1 MANGGFLPLS
11 DKRQSKYKT
20 KQQQNFALFPNPQ
33 NFGILS
39 KMPTEIAITLGL
51 LLLALILFGT
61 EKLPVDVVGII
72 LVIGLILTNVLTVN
86 EGLAGFGDNVIITI
100 GGLFVLTGGLIKT
113 GLVDLIGRRLYRIAG
128 NNEFVLTALIMFV
141 AAAAASVLK
150 NTTTTAM
157 FLPVV
162 IGLSERARIPPSK
175 LLMPLAFGAILGG
188 SCTLIG
194 TSTNLAVS
202 GAMQRY
208 GMPGY
213 SMFELTTVG
222 SLTFAFGMLYML
234 FIGRKMLPSRG
245 GEDSLTEQYH
255 IREYISELLVL
266 PGSHLIGK
274 TLGEANLNR
283 ELDLNV
289 LGIVRGKETKIAPTS
304 RERIGLND
312 LLIVEGRLAN
322 ILNVKTEAGLEIKAD
337 FKLNDAVLEGGSI
350 ELFEVMVMRDSR
362 LAGQTLKSIRFRQT
376 YDLTVLAIN
385 RHGETIV
392 EKLSE
397 LRLKFGDVLLV
408 QGKRDEIEPLVVEG
422 EMLLLEDVSKGA
434 MRTEK
439 RKWAIAAFGLF
450 IALSLL
456 KVVTSGAVDIPLA
469 VCVLLGVLL
478 LLATN
483 TVRYPELYSLIDFR
497 LLVLIAC
504 MMSFG
509 VAMEKTG
516 TDRYLAD
523 LIVLYFQQYGS
534 LAVLAGFFVLTVV
547 LTQPMSNQAAA
558 LVVLPVAVKT
568 AIALGLNPR
577 AFAVAI
583 TYAASFSFITPLE
596 PACVLVYTP
605 GRYKFMDFVKIGTI
619 LTIVVFVVAILLVP
633 VFWKL

>member
-1 MANGGFLPLS
+1 M
-11 DKRQSKYKT
+11 T
-20 KQQQNFALFPNPQ
+20 
-33 NFGILS
+33 
-39 KMPTEIAITLGL
+39 TEIAITLGL

-61 EKLPVDVVGII
+61 EKIPVDVVGII
-72 LVIGLILTNVLTVN
+72 LVIGLVLTNVLTVQ

-141 AAAAASVLK
+141 AAASASVLK

-208 GMPGY
+208 GMEPY

-222 SLTFAFGMLYML
+222 FLTFSVGMLYML
-234 FIGRKMLPSRG
+234 FVGRKMLPARG
-245 GEDSLTEQYH
+245 GEDSFTEQYH

-274 TLGEANLNR
+274 TLGEANLNM

-289 LGIVRGKETKIAPTS
+289 LGIVRGRETKIAPNP
-304 RERIGLND
+304 RELIELND

-322 ILNVKTEAGLEIKAD
+322 ILNVKAEAGLEIKAD
-337 FKLNDAVLEGGSI
+337 FKLNDEVLQGGRI
-350 ELFEVMVMRDSR
+350 ELFEVMVMRDSK
-362 LAGQTLKSIRFRQT
+362 LVGQTLKSIRFRQT

-385 RHGETIV
+385 RHGATIV

-397 LRLKFGDVLLV
+397 ARLKFGDVLLV
-408 QGKRDEIEPLVVEG
+408 QGTREEIEPLVVEG

-439 RKWAIAAFGLF
+439 RKWALAAFGLF
-450 IALSLL
+450 LALSLS
-456 KVVTSGAVDIPLA
+456 KVVVGYDIPLA

-478 LLATN
+478 LLATK
-483 TVRYPELYSLIDFR
+483 TVRYQELYSLIDFR

-516 TDRYLAD
+516 TDKYLAA
-523 LIVLYFQQYGS
+523 LIVQYFQDYGS
-534 LAVLAGFFVLTVV
+534 VAVLAGFFVLTVV

-568 AIALGLNPR
+568 AIALNLNPR

-619 LTIVVFVVAILLVP
+619 LTIVVFIVAILLVP

>member
-1 MANGGFLPLS
+1 M
-11 DKRQSKYKT
+11 T
-20 KQQQNFALFPNPQ
+20 
-33 NFGILS
+33 
-39 KMPTEIAITLGL
+39 TEISITLGL
-51 LLLALILFGT
+51 LMLALILFGT
-61 EKLPVDVVGII
+61 EKIPVDVVGII
-72 LVIGLILTNVLTVN
+72 LVIGLILTNVLTAQ
-86 EGLAGFGDNVIITI
+86 EALAGFGDNVIITI

-113 GLVDLIGRRLYRIAG
+113 GLVDLIGRRLYKIAG

-141 AAAAASVLK
+141 AAGSASVLK

-162 IGLSERARIPPSK
+162 IGLAERARIPPSK

-202 GAMQRY
+202 GAMTRY
-208 GMPGY
+208 GMQPY
-213 SMFELTTVG
+213 SMFELTPVG
-222 SLTFAFGMLYML
+222 ILTFSVGMLYML

-245 GEDSLTEQYH
+245 GEDSFTEQYH
-255 IREYISELLVL
+255 IREYISELVVL
-266 PGSHLIGK
+266 PGSQLIGK
-274 TLGEANLNR
+274 TLAEANLNM

-289 LGIVRGKETKIAPTS
+289 LGIVRGKETKIAPTA
-304 RERIGLND
+304 RERIELND

-337 FKLNDAVLEGGSI
+337 FKLNDEVLEGGNI

-362 LAGQTLKSIRFRQT
+362 LAGQTLKSIRFRQN
-376 YDLTVLAIN
+376 YELTVLAIN

-397 LRLKFGDVLLV
+397 VRLRFGDVLLV
-408 QGKRDEIEPLVVEG
+408 QGKRDEIEPLVVDG

-439 RKWAIAAFGLF
+439 RKWALAAFGLF
-450 IALSLL
+450 LALSLS
-456 KVVTSGAVDIPLA
+456 KVVVGYDIPLA

-516 TDRYLAD
+516 TDKYLAG
-523 LIVLYFQQYGS
+523 LIVDYFRDYGAT
-534 LAVLAGFFVLTVV
+534 AVLAGFFLLTVI

-568 AIALGLNPR
+568 AIALNLNPR

-619 LTIVVFVVAILLVP
+619 LTIVVFIVAILLVP

>member
-1 MANGGFLPLS
+1 
-11 DKRQSKYKT
+11 
-20 KQQQNFALFPNPQ
+20 
-33 NFGILS
+33 
-39 KMPTEIAITLGL
+39 MPTEIAITLGL
-51 LLLALILFGT
+51 LVVALVLFGT

-72 LVIGLILTNVLTVN
+72 LVIGLVMTNVLTVQ
-86 EGLAGFGDNVIITI
+86 EGLAGFGDNVIVTI
-100 GGLFVLTGGLIKT
+100 AGLFVLTGGLIKT

-128 NNEFVLTALIMFV
+128 NNEFVLTALIMAV
-141 AAAAASVLK
+141 AAIAASVLK

-162 IGLSERARIPPSK
+162 IGLAERAKIPPSK

-208 GMPGY
+208 GMEGY

-222 SLTFAFGMLYML
+222 VLIFAVGMIYML
-234 FIGRKMLPSRG
+234 FVGRRMLPSRG
-245 GEDSLTEQYH
+245 GEDSFTEQYH

-266 PGSHLIGK
+266 PGSNLIGK
-274 TLGEANLNR
+274 TLGEANLNM

-289 LGIVRGKETKIAPTS
+289 LGIIRGKEQKIAPNS
-304 RERIGLND
+304 RERIELND

-337 FKLNDAVLEGGSI
+337 FKLNDEVLEGGSI
-350 ELFEVMVMRDSR
+350 ELFEVMVMRDSQ
-362 LAGQTLKSIRFRQT
+362 LVGQTLKSIRFRQT

-385 RHGETIV
+385 RHGATIV

-397 LRLKFGDVLLV
+397 VQLKFGDVLLV
-408 QGKRDEIEPLVVEG
+408 QGTREEIEPLVVEG
-422 EMLLLEDVSKGA
+422 EMLLLEDVSA
-434 MRTEK
+434 NSMRTEK
-439 RKWAIAAFGLF
+439 RKWALAAFGLF
-450 IALSLL
+450 LALSLT
-456 KVVTSGAVDIPLA
+456 KVVTGGAFDIPLA

-478 LLATN
+478 LLATK
-483 TVRYPELYSLIDFR
+483 TVRYAELYTLIDFR

-516 TDRYLAD
+516 TDKYLAD
-523 LIVLYFQQYGS
+523 LIVQYFEQYGS
-534 LAVLAGFFVLTVV
+534 VAVLAGFFILTVG

-577 AFAVAI
+577 TFAVAI

-619 LTIVVFVVAILLVP
+619 LTIVVFIVAILLVP
-633 VFWKL
+633 VFWDLNKK